1 MANNKSLFLENEIVL
16 DPTKVIM
23 SKTNHK
29 GIIQYANEYF
39 VKVCGYT
46 KEELIGKPHNIIR
59 HPDMPKIVFKIL
71 WERLKKGENLYAV
84 IKNLTKEGNYY
95 WVATKFETT
104 FDENGN
110 IIAHYARRKTIPE
123 KVKQTANN
131 LYKTISAIEKHDVK
145 LAEITFYET
154 LDKFG
159 LTYDDF
165 FLELSGMSEE
175 EVYNYFQ
182 STELNTNTT
191 YDDMILEIDSK
202 QIETKTKVYK
212 DNKNIDFI
220 KEIEQLK
227 KQITALKKQ
236 ILEKE
241 TEKKAEIEGFLG
253 SKSEINQM
261 MKLLKNKKLK

>member
-1 MANNKSLFLENEIVL
+1 MANDKSLFFENEIVL

-23 SKTNHK
+23 SKTDSK

-46 KEELIGKPHNIIR
+46 KEELLGKPHNIIR

-84 IKNLTKEGNYY
+84 IKNLTKDGNCY

-104 FDENGN
+104 FDKNGN

-123 KVKQTANN
+123 KVKQTASE

-145 LAEITFYET
+145 LAEMTFYET
-154 LDKFG
+154 LNKFD

-165 FLELSGMSEE
+165 FLELSEMSKEE
-175 EVYNYFQ
+175 AYNYFQ

-191 YDDMILEIDSK
+191 YDDTILEIDSK
-202 QIETKTKVYK
+202 QIEAKTKAYK
-212 DNKNIDFI
+212 DNNDVDFV
-220 KEIEQLK
+220 KEIEQLR

-241 TEKKAEIEGFLG
+241 TEKKTEIEGFLG
-253 SKSEINQM
+253 NQSEINQM
-261 MKLLKNKKLK
+261 IKLLKNKKLK